1 MSYCSRDQRPDFQ
14 TRLFRFWA
22 NTAVVLACP
31 PAEID
36 HDNER
41 AKAFAV
47 VLKDLRPSSK
57 VVRMTKRVRKMDM
70 NMTSKDPL
78 GEEIR
83 AHVYTAT
90 IVHEP
95 WRIVG
100 IELQHDGKD
109 IALLLTAD
117 EAGELGDALLK
128 GAKELRD

>member
-1 MSYCSRDQRPDFQ
+1 MSWLSS
-14 TRLFRFWA
+14 W
-22 NTAVVLACP
+22 
-31 PAEID
+31 PAPLHVQEQGLTTWT
-36 HDNER
+36 HGC
-41 AKAFAV
+41 
-47 VLKDLRPSSK
+47 KDSE
-57 VVRMTKRVRKMDM
+57 RVRKMDM

-100 IELQHDGKD
+100 IELHHDSKD

-117 EAGELGDALLK
+117 EAEELADALLK
-128 GAKELRD
+128 GAKEIRA